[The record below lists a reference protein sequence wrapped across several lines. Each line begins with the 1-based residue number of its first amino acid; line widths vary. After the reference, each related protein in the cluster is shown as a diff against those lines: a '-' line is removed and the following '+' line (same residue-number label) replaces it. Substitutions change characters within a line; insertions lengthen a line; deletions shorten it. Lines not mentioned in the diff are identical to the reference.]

1 MAKEQP
7 EESPLLERLEKLEK
21 IDWKEVKK
29 SLEDIKHL
37 SERGWAIVAVS
48 TLDEQLTALFRAFFV
63 DEPRTVDQLLED
75 PGILSTFG
83 ARIKLA
89 FLLGLI
95 SARECRM
102 LNLIR
107 KIRNDFAH
115 NSRITSFFQSPIKE
129 RCLELDATKILGA
142 EELCD
147 PRKPEEKFLAAAS
160 FLLIALVHRREQLK
174 RREEAKSITED
185 YLDSKIKEHSRES
198 EK

>member
-1 MAKEQP
+1 MAKEQT
-7 EESPLLERLEKLEK
+7 EGSPLLEKLEK

-29 SLEDIKHL
+29 SFEDMKDL
-37 SERGWAIVAVS
+37 SERGWVIVNVS

-63 DEPRTVDQLLED
+63 DVPRTVDQLLED

-95 SARECRM
+95 SEREHRL

-115 NSRITSFFQSPIKE
+115 NSRIISFSKSPIKE
-129 RCLELDATKILGA
+129 RCLELDVTKILGT
-142 EELCD
+142 EESCD
-147 PRKPEEKFLAAAS
+147 PRKPEEKFVAAFT
-160 FLLIALVHRREQLK
+160 FLLFALVYRREQLK
-174 RREEAKSITED
+174 RREEAKSFTED
-185 YLDSKIKEHSRES
+185 YLDSKIKEYSSES